1 MVEVEDEARMEDEED
16 ASFSGSS
23 VEVLLLAPAVLGA
36 EDAEVLVV
44 AMVEEPEEGEAELLL
59 PFEDEPSSLLILMLC
74 QLPDLSLYS

>member
-1 MVEVEDEARMEDEED
+1 MVVEVEDED
-16 ASFSGSS
+16 ASSDFS
-23 VEVLLLAPAVLGA
+23 VEVLLLAPVVLVGA

-44 AMVEEPEEGEAELLL
+44 AMVEEPEEGGAELLL